1 MNFKDMVAADVRS
14 VFLNE
19 SEFAE
24 RRTVIYDG
32 RAFENIVIMLTHI
45 KQTELPVINSERNR
59 TEGIFN
65 VTEVMHVALSDL
77 GGILPQKNQ
86 TIGVED
92 GTAMGH
98 IFIKKYD
105 IASVS
110 CAEGMI
116 TLELEARDE

>member
-1 MNFKDMVAADVRS
+1 MNFKDMVAADVRN

-24 RRTVIYDG
+24 IRTIVYDG
-32 RAFENIVIMLTHI
+32 RAFENVPIVLTHI
-45 KQTELPVINSERNR
+45 KQKELPVVNGNR
-59 TEGIFN
+59 MDGIYN
-65 VTEVMHVALSDL
+65 VSEVMHISEESLK
-77 GGILPQKNQ
+77 GIIPQKNQ

>member
-1 MNFKDMVAADVRS
+1 MNFKDMVAADVRN
-14 VFLNE
+14 VFLND

-24 RRTVIYDG
+24 RHTVIYDG
-32 RAFENIVIMLTHI
+32 RSFENIPIILTHI
-45 KQTELPVINSERNR
+45 KQTELPAINGGHLD
-59 TEGIFN
+59 GIYT
-65 VTEVMHVALSDL
+65 VSEVMHVSEADL
-77 GGILPQKNQ
+77 KGIIPQKNQ
-86 TIGVED
+86 TIGIED

-98 IFIKKYD
+98 IYIKKYD